1 MKNSNKTEKLKVK
14 TLALEMLRKTEG
26 GAMSIGVPFEHTL
39 GMISPPID
47 PSKIKF

>member
-26 GAMSIGVPFEHTL
+26 GINRIDIGIGHTL
-39 GMISPPID
+39 GMIGTGKD
-47 PSKIKF
+47 LIKF